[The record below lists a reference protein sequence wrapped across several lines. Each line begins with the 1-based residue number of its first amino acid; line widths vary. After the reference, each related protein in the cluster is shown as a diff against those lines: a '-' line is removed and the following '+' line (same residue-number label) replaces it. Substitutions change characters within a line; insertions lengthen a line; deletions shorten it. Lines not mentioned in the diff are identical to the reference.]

1 MHACAYF
8 KIEDFNKDYN
18 VVILRKRLFLLC
30 KKKTFLCKNNNKRR
44 YPMRSQKAHIAGAAK
59 GENLMFFLR
68 YLFLEEANPGPLILL
83 LQR

>member
-1 MHACAYF
+1 
-8 KIEDFNKDYN
+8 
-18 VVILRKRLFLLC
+18 
-30 KKKTFLCKNNNKRR
+30 
-44 YPMRSQKAHIAGAAK
+44 MRSQKAHIAGAAK